1 MTKPNEYQ
9 YALPLG
15 YLLHKYRIAEVL
27 GSGGFSIVY
36 AAVDIQTNTRV
47 VIKEYLPTDQA
58 KRLPDETV
66 ESVSDESS
74 NTFRHGMKRFFD
86 EAAALAKV
94 QHANI
99 VRVTD
104 FFRENNTVYLV
115 MEHHEGHD
123 LRWYLKH
130 HRGRL
135 SEKFIRT
142 VFPQL
147 LGGLRELHEC
157 RLLHLDIKP
166 ANIFLVRPGGKPILL
181 DFGASL
187 VSYTDNK
194 RTGPHTLTLGFAP
207 IEQHRRGH
215 LGPWTD
221 LYALGATLYAC
232 MSGKAPPPA
241 PQRAEKDTYK
251 PALQAF
257 KQYYSPALLEGV
269 DWCLQMDQAQRP
281 QKVDDL
287 LEVFKR
293 PRTEPVRGALGGLL
307 DRLRQIIFWNKT

>member
-15 YLLHKYRIAEVL
+15 YLLHKYRISEVL

-36 AAVDIQTNTRV
+36 AAVDIRTNMRV

-94 QHANI
+94 QHPNI

-104 FFRENNTVYLV
+104 FFRQNNTVYLV

-123 LRWYLKH
+123 LRWYLKRH
-130 HRGRL
+130 HGRL
-135 SEKFIRT
+135 SEKFIAT

-147 LGGLRELHEC
+147 LEGLRALHG
-157 RLLHLDIKP
+157 RGLLHLDIKP

-181 DFGASL
+181 DFGAAQASF
-187 VSYTDNK
+187 VDKK

-207 IEQHRRGH
+207 IEQHRRGN

-221 LYALGATLYAC
+221 LYAMGATLYAC
-232 MSGKAPPPA
+232 MSGKSPPPA

-251 PALQAF
+251 PALRAF
-257 KQYYSPALLEGV
+257 KQYYSQPLLEAV
-269 DWCLQMDQAQRP
+269 DWCLQLDQEQRP
-281 QKVDDL
+281 KKADDL

-293 PRTEPVRGALGGLL
+293 LSAEPPHGAPGGLL
-307 DRLRQIIFWNKT
+307 YRLTQIVSWYKK